1 MIQRPRYREY
11 LQPPAKSPAIYPPNA
26 AGNHIPSLA
35 GCLARVYARKR
46 RCPETG
52 LTDGGGRTAAGP
64 GTYLTTALPT
74 TPCTPRIPA
83 HQGDALRCGDS
94 RRHLGDLLCFVGSVP
109 AQPTGLER
117 RLDVV
122 VSWQILEQET
132 SISRRRSLAVVAKVR
147 GGKRTSRA
155 LHRAANAGRVV
166 PTTLRRRR
174 RQRELDIHRGF
185 RIEPPST
192 IARRRGP
199 VRSQPHTERPAAQP
213 RTAARCCVPGSWAGR
228 DIKSQRTS
236 GGVCLARQKS
246 WSCPVHAS

>member
-1 MIQRPRYREY
+1 M
-11 LQPPAKSPAIYPPNA
+11 
-26 AGNHIPSLA
+26 
-35 GCLARVYARKR
+35 
-46 RCPETG
+46 
-52 LTDGGGRTAAGP
+52 
-64 GTYLTTALPT
+64 
-74 TPCTPRIPA
+74 
-83 HQGDALRCGDS
+83 
-94 RRHLGDLLCFVGSVP
+94 
-109 AQPTGLER
+109 
-117 RLDVV
+117 V

-166 PTTLRRRR
+166 PTTPRRRR

-236 GGVCLARQKS
+236 GGGGLLGATKKLELPG
-246 WSCPVHAS
+246 SCQLKRRPSQSQSRGKDDGWMRCAIFCHRPVVFCVVVGMDILCF